1 VGRIIGSMSPPVVV
15 ISGPPASGKKTVA
28 EFLAGEVGLP
38 LIARDEIKELVLDLL
53 GAGDVAWSQRI
64 GGVSYELLY
73 QAVERELRVGRS
85 FIVES
90 NFASDLGRARLLA
103 LRERYSF
110 QPLEIHCTASR
121 ETLIGRYRARAST
134 RHPGHNDVDRVGEVE
149 AAVDG
154 GRHQQLRLGGSVVVL
169 DTTDSSAIDLD
180 AVVVAVREHLAAGPT

>member
-1 VGRIIGSMSPPVVV
+1 MNPPVVV
-15 ISGPPASGKKTVA
+15 ISGPPASGKTTVA
-28 EFLAGEVGLP
+28 DFLATEVGLP

-53 GAGDVAWSQRI
+53 GAGDVAWSKRI

-90 NFASDLGRARLLA
+90 NFPSVYGRTRLLE
-103 LRERYSF
+103 LRERYSY
-110 QPLEIHCTASR
+110 QPLEIHCTASK

-154 GRHQQLRLGGSVVVL
+154 GTHRQLQLGGGVIVL
-169 DTTDSSAIDLD
+169 DTTDGEAIGLD
-180 AVVVAVREHLAAGPT
+180 AVLAAVRDHLADDRPT